1 MLNTLKFR
9 IVLLP
14 LMATALVL
22 AGGVASTI
30 FIANY
35 LIDEQVENISLSQQ
49 AVVRSNLSTMETQA
63 LTIAAMAASLPV
75 VEKAYQTALAGD
87 PDRGRALLRSQ
98 TDHLYQVVT
107 ASLGIKVFKVHYH
120 LPPARSFLRIWRQPG
135 QKDGG
140 DDLAGFRRTVLAVSQ
155 SRHNVK
161 GIEIGRGGFVVRGL
175 VPIRDSQGRFLGS
188 VEAMFDF
195 QRVALAS
202 QVLPHEEVAIYM
214 NRQELQVAKRLAA
227 RKPLIVG
234 DFARIFSTQA
244 QVTDAC
250 ADLELLNKARS
261 GLVTAIRKDHLVTA
275 LPIPDFSGQV
285 KGVMVF
291 VMDIGSILATARNF
305 SLWLSLGGLVFLLA
319 LTLMFWRNTSQVVI
333 PSLEVVE
340 MADAMAEGALDLPD
354 LEQRGSAEISAMARA
369 LNRMKDFLRQ
379 SVSGI
384 LAAAD
389 RVAGTAR
396 EISQNTNQLSQRS
409 QDQAAAVE
417 ETASAVEEMTSSV
430 EQTAENARQANELAR
445 ETAVMAQE
453 GGTVVERT
461 VSAMAAVSDSSQK
474 ISEIIDVVNEI
485 AFQTNLLALNAAVEA
500 ARAGEAGRGFA
511 VVAGEVRN
519 LAGRSASAAKE
530 IQKLISESVAKVEQG
545 NQLVAESG
553 RLLEEIIIKVQAV
566 ADTISEISAATR
578 EQALAFNEVNKAV
591 TQIDQG
597 VQGNAAMFEEAATA
611 SEEMSAVAEELRALM
626 ARFKV

>member
-1 MLNTLKFR
+1 MLNTLRFR

-30 FIANY
+30 FMANY
-35 LIDEQVENISLSQQ
+35 LMDEQVEDISLSQR
-49 AVVRSNLSTMETQA
+49 AVVRSNLATLENQA

-75 VEKAYQTALAGD
+75 VEKAYHAALEGD
-87 PDRGRALLRSQ
+87 PKRGRRLLRSQ
-98 TDHLYQVVT
+98 TDHLYRMVT
-107 ASLGIKVFKVHYH
+107 ATLGIKDFKVHYH
-120 LPPARSFLRIWRQPG
+120 LPPARSFLRIWRRPG

-140 DDLAGFRRTVLAVSQ
+140 DDLASFRRTVLAVNR
-155 SRHNVK
+155 SRHKVK
-161 GIEIGRGGFVVRGL
+161 GVEIGRGGFVVRGL
-175 VPIRDSQGRFLGS
+175 VPIRDARGRHLGS
-188 VEAMFDF
+188 VEAMFDYR
-195 QRVALAS
+195 RVALAS
-202 QVLPHEEVAIYM
+202 QVLPQEEVAIYM
-214 NRQELQVAKRLAA
+214 KQQELSVATRLAA
-227 RKPLIVG
+227 RKPPRLG
-234 DFARIFSTQA
+234 NLARIFSTRPR
-244 QVTDAC
+244 VTDAC
-250 ADLELLNKARS
+250 VSARFLERARA
-261 GLVTAIRKDHLVTA
+261 GLVTTIRGDHLVTA

-285 KGVMVF
+285 KGVLVF
-291 VMDIGSILATARNF
+291 VMDIGSILATSRNF
-305 SLWLSLGGLVFLLA
+305 SLWLGLGGLVFLLA
-319 LTLMFWRNTSQVVI
+319 LAFMFWRNTGQVVQ
-333 PSLEVVE
+333 PARKVVE
-340 MADAMAEGALDLPD
+340 IADAMAGGDLDMPD

-369 LNRMKDFLRQ
+369 LNSMKNFLRQ
-379 SVSGI
+379 SVAGI

-396 EISQNTNQLSQRS
+396 EISRNTNRLSQRS

-417 ETASAVEEMTSSV
+417 ETASAVEQMTSSV

-445 ETAVMAQE
+445 ETAVMARD
-453 GGTVVERT
+453 GGEVVERT
-461 VSAMAAVSDSSQK
+461 VAAMAAVSHSSQK

-511 VVAGEVRN
+511 VVAGEVRG

-553 RLLEEIIIKVQAV
+553 RLLEEIIHKVQAV
-566 ADTISEISAATR
+566 ADTIAEISAATR

-597 VQGNAAMFEEAATA
+597 VQGNATMFEEAARA
-611 SEEMSAVAEELRALM
+611 SEEMAAVAEELRSLM
-626 ARFKV
+626 SRFKV